1 MYSAVITACLLE
13 IDYFDAW
20 KGLNLLVITDAL
32 LVSFKGKV
40 EAKTP
45 SSNETSTN
53 EKKIASHHSLLIQ
66 VPAGVT
72 DAHALLIDNDGDGE
86 GGGLA

>member
-13 IDYFDAW
+13 IDYFDAS

-40 EAKTP
+40 KAKTP
-45 SSNETSTN
+45 SSNKTCTN
-53 EKKIASHHSLLIQ
+53 EKKIASHHPLLIQ
-66 VPAGVT
+66 VPACIA
-72 DAHALLIDNDGDGE
+72 DAHALLIDDDSDDK
-86 GGGLA
+86 GGRLS